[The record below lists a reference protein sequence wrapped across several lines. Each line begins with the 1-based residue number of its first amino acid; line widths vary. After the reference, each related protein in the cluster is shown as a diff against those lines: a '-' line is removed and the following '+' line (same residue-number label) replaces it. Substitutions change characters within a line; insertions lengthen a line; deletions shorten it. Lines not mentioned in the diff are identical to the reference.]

1 MQKAAAPLGLRLGV
15 ALESLSIQVLRPAHT
30 GWNWR
35 GPNQG
40 PPCKGRPAAL
50 VASPCPHCE
59 AVRERGEGA
68 QRLRGV
74 ISKPFR

>member
-1 MQKAAAPLGLRLGV
+1 MEKAAAPWGLRLGV
-15 ALESLSIQVLRPAHT
+15 ALKSLSIQDLRTAHSAR
-30 GWNWR
+30 NWR
-35 GPNQG
+35 GPIRR

-50 VASPCPHCE
+50 VASPCPHRA